1 MKLRILSFV
10 FGVLGFALLVGGL
23 ALWSIP
29 VALCVAGVGLLLYAL
44 LLDKAAAALIAK
56 GDAQK

>member
-1 MKLRILSFV
+1 MKLRYLSFV
-10 FGVLGFALLVGGL
+10 VGVLGFALLVGGL

-29 VALCVAGVGLLLYAL
+29 VALCVAGVSLLLYAW

-56 GDAQK
+56 GEPT

>member
-1 MKLRILSFV
+1 MRLRYLSFF

-23 ALWSIP
+23 AMWSIP
-29 VALCVAGVGLLLYAL
+29 VALSVAGVSLLLYAW

-56 GDAQK
+56 SEPTR

>member
-1 MKLRILSFV
+1 MKLRYLSFF
-10 FGVLGFALLVGGL
+10 FGLLGFALLVGGL

-29 VALCVAGVGLLLYAL
+29 VALSVAGVSLLLYAW

-56 GDAQK
+56 GEPTE